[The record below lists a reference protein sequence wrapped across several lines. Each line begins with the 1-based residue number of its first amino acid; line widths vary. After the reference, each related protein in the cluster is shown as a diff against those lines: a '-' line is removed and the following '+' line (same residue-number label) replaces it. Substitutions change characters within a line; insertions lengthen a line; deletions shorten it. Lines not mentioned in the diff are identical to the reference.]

1 MPIPEGVMAI
11 KEIFRF
17 SCDAPGCEV
26 KKEIEAEQR
35 SQVDVPDG
43 WYDEQVGDT
52 HLIGCSEVHVCA
64 AIVKELGYDK
74 VSEAMMGLSVPKKIE
89 APAPSPAPPAQPK
102 VDPQANVA
110 TLPVAPPK
118 KDP

>member
-1 MPIPEGVMAI
+1 MAI

-35 SQVDVPDG
+35 AQVEVPEG
-43 WYDEQVGDT
+43 WYDEQVGDM

-74 VSEAMMGLSVPKKIE
+74 VSEAMMNLQVPKKVE
-89 APAPSPAPPAQPK
+89 APPAAPPAPSKA
-102 VDPQANVA
+102 DPQSNVA
-110 TLPVAPPK
+110 TIPIAPPK
-118 KDP
+118 KDPTDNFQP

>member
-1 MPIPEGVMAI
+1 MAI

-17 SCDAPGCEV
+17 SCDAPGCEA

-35 SQVDVPDG
+35 AQVDVPEG

-52 HLIGCSEVHVCA
+52 HLIGCNEVHVCA

-74 VSEAMMGLSVPKKIE
+74 VSEAMMGLQVPKKVE
-89 APAPSPAPPAQPK
+89 AQPK
-102 VDPQANVA
+102 IDPQSNVA
-110 TLPVAPPK
+110 TIPIAPPK
-118 KDP
+118 KDPTEVY

>member
-1 MPIPEGVMAI
+1 MAI

-17 SCDAPGCEV
+17 SCDAPGCDV

-35 SQVDVPDG
+35 SQVEVPDG

-74 VSEAMMGLSVPKKIE
+74 VSEAMMGLSVPKT
-89 APAPSPAPPAQPK
+89 PPASPTAPRA
-102 VDPQANVA
+102 DPQANVA

-118 KDP
+118 KDPSDTFQP

>member
-1 MPIPEGVMAI
+1 MAV

-17 SCDAPGCEV
+17 SCDAPNCDV

-35 SQVDVPDG
+35 SQVDVPEG

-52 HLIGCSEVHVCA
+52 HLIGCSEIHICA

-74 VSEAMMGLSVPKKIE
+74 VSEAMMDLRVPKKDE
-89 APAPSPAPPAQPK
+89 AQPK
-102 VDPQANVA
+102 FDPQANMA
-110 TLPVAPPK
+110 TIPPAPTK
-118 KDP
+118 EDL